1 MQSGATFSYQTRPQ
15 LDAGQE
21 AALTAYAALYGRVE
35 RSLFAA
41 MQTKASMNDLKRQF
55 LLKYGITARQFNA
68 IRVGLEGKIDS
79 IKARRPEL
87 IGELQSRI
95 KKAQKTIQKIQER
108 LETLRKPEA
117 AFKKGKTVKTLSPE
131 DRALAI
137 SKAAF
142 KLHQKKRRL
151 HILQTKLAAMQTDQ
165 KDGRVRLCFGSK
177 KLFHSQF
184 DLEANGYADKSA
196 WKADW
201 QAERNSQ
208 VFILGSQD
216 ETAGNQSCPAVV
228 AADGTLTLDLRMPNA
243 CEADHGKRVQI
254 AGVRFAYGHDKI
266 VAALASSQ
274 RIAAKTKKG
283 ADTIKRIGSAL
294 SYRFVRDAKGWRIFV
309 SCSVPAAALSTR
321 QDLGAIGVDINAN
334 HLAVSILD
342 RFGNAAKHLRID
354 THTYGKSSDQAKAII
369 GDAAVKIVAM
379 AATSGKPVVVENLN
393 FAKKKAELE
402 GARRAMARMLSSFA
416 CNQVIASIKAAAFR
430 AGVQVIEVNPAY
442 TSVIGAVN
450 HAQKRGVSVHMGAAV
465 AIARRGL
472 GLSEN
477 PSVRAGL
484 VPVRN
489 GGHVTFEL
497 PVRNRSK
504 HVWSYWA
511 QIRKH
516 QKAAHAAHYR

>member
-1 MQSGATFSYQTRPQ
+1 
-15 LDAGQE
+15 
-21 AALTAYAALYGRVE
+21 
-35 RSLFAA
+35 
-41 MQTKASMNDLKRQF
+41 MN
-55 LLKYGITARQFNA
+55 
-68 IRVGLEGKIDS
+68 
-79 IKARRPEL
+79 
-87 IGELQSRI
+87 
-95 KKAQKTIQKIQER
+95 
-108 LETLRKPEA
+108 
-117 AFKKGKTVKTLSPE
+117 
-131 DRALAI
+131 
-137 SKAAF
+137 
-142 KLHQKKRRL
+142 
-151 HILQTKLAAMQTDQ
+151 
-165 KDGRVRLCFGSK
+165 
-177 KLFHSQF
+177 
-184 DLEANGYADKSA
+184 
-196 WKADW
+196 
-201 QAERNSQ
+201 
-208 VFILGSQD
+208 
-216 ETAGNQSCPAVV
+216 
-228 AADGTLTLDLRMPNA
+228 
-243 CEADHGKRVQI
+243 QI
-254 AGVRFAYGHDKI
+254 
-266 VAALASSQ
+266 
-274 RIAAKTKKG
+274 
-283 ADTIKRIGSAL
+283 DTIFAL
-294 SYRFVRDAKGWRIFV
+294 IA
-309 SCSVPAAALSTR
+309 
-321 QDLGAIGVDINAN
+321 Q
-334 HLAVSILD
+334 
-342 RFGNAAKHLRID
+342 KHLRID